1 MLGIEEEVVYR
12 QLTEGKITLSQFLE
26 EMLRINTQKI
36 KKGEL

>member
-12 QLTEGKITLSQFLE
+12 RLTEGKITLSQFLE